1 MKNIAVFCGSGLG
14 NDQSIIDSTYN
25 LGKILSSKAITL
37 VYGGAKI
44 GLMWKVAQGA
54 LDNNGKVIGIIPEF
68 LQTREIVSHDLTELI
83 TTKNMHDRKVI
94 MYQKSDGF
102 IIIPGGFGT
111 MDEFFE
117 ISTWGQLGL
126 HSKPIGV
133 LNTNGFYD
141 DLLKQTKKM
150 VDKGFLAQANYDAI
164 LVSDSIEDLLTQMT
178 NFKPLPKPEWLDV
191 SKL

>member
-1 MKNIAVFCGSGLG
+1 MKNIAVFCGSSLG
-14 NDQSIIDSTYN
+14 IDKELIENTYSVGQTLAKN
-25 LGKILSSKAITL
+25 NYTLG
-37 VYGGAKI
+37 YGGAKI
-44 GLMWKVAQGA
+44 GLMGKVAQGC
-54 LDNNGKVIGIIPEF
+54 LDNKGKVIGIIPEF
-68 LQTREIVSHDLTELI
+68 LQTKEIVSNNLTELI

-94 MYQKSDGF
+94 MYEKSDGF

-126 HSKPIGV
+126 HSKPIGI
-133 LNTNGFYD
+133 LNTGGFYD
-141 DLLKQTKKM
+141 DLLNQGQKM
-150 VDKGFLAQANYDAI
+150 VDKGFLAETNYKAI
-164 LVSDSIEDLLTQMT
+164 LVSNTIADLLDQMT

>member
-1 MKNIAVFCGSGLG
+1 MNSIAVFCGSKLG
-14 NDQSIIDSTYN
+14 TDNILIENTYN
-25 LGKILSSKAITL
+25 IGKTFAEQNITL

-44 GLMWKVAQGA
+44 GLMGKVAQGA
-54 LDNNGKVIGIIPEF
+54 LDHKGKVIGIIPEF
-68 LQTREIVSHDLTELI
+68 LQTREIVSNELSELI

-126 HSKPIGV
+126 HTKPIGI
-133 LNTNGFYD
+133 LNTNGYYD
-141 DLLKQTKKM
+141 DLIKQCQKM
-150 VDKGFLAQANYDAI
+150 VDVGFLAQANMDAI
-164 LVSDSIEDLLTQMT
+164 LVSDTLDDLLDEMS

>member
-1 MKNIAVFCGSGLG
+1 MNSIAVFCGSKLG
-14 NDQSIIDSTYN
+14 TDNTLIENTYN
-25 LGKILSSKAITL
+25 IGKTFAEQNITL

-44 GLMWKVAQGA
+44 GLMGKVAKGA
-54 LDNNGKVIGIIPEF
+54 LDHKGKVIGIIPEF
-68 LQTREIVSHDLTELI
+68 LQTREIVSNELSELI

-94 MYQKSDGF
+94 MYQKSDAF

-126 HSKPIGV
+126 HTKPIGI
-133 LNTNGFYD
+133 LNTNGYYD
-141 DLLKQTKKM
+141 DLIKQCQKM
-150 VDKGFLAQANYDAI
+150 VDVGFLAQANMDAI
-164 LVSDSIEDLLTQMT
+164 LVSDTLDDLLDEMS

>member
-1 MKNIAVFCGSGLG
+1 MNSIAVFCGSKLG
-14 NDQSIIDSTYN
+14 TDNILIENTYN
-25 LGKILSSKAITL
+25 IGKTFAEQNITL

-44 GLMWKVAQGA
+44 GLMGKVAQGA
-54 LDNNGKVIGIIPEF
+54 LDHKGKVIGIIPEF
-68 LQTREIVSHDLTELI
+68 LQTREIVSNELSELI

-126 HSKPIGV
+126 HTKPIGI
-133 LNTNGFYD
+133 LNTNGYYD
-141 DLLKQTKKM
+141 DLIKQCQKM
-150 VDKGFLAQANYDAI
+150 VDVGFLAQTNVDAI
-164 LVSDSIEDLLTQMT
+164 LVSDTLDDLLDKMA

>member
-1 MKNIAVFCGSGLG
+1 MKNIAVFCGSGIG
-14 NDQSIIDSTYN
+14 TDQSVIDSTYN
-25 LGKILSSKAITL
+25 LGKTLATKAITL

-44 GLMWKVAQGA
+44 GLMGKVAQGC
-54 LDNNGKVIGIIPEF
+54 LDNNGNVIGIIPEF
-68 LQTREIVSHDLTELI
+68 LQTREIVSNDLTELV
-83 TTKNMHDRKVI
+83 TTKNMHDRKVV
-94 MYQKSDGF
+94 MYQKSDAF

-133 LNTNGFYD
+133 LNTDGFYN
-141 DLLKQTKKM
+141 DLLRQIKKM
-150 VDKGFLAQANYDAI
+150 VDKGFLAQANLDAV
-164 LVSDSIEDLLTQMT
+164 LVSDSIDDLLTQMT
-178 NFKPLPKPEWLDV
+178 NFKPLPKPEWLDI

>member
-1 MKNIAVFCGSGLG
+1 MKNIAVFCGSSLG
-14 NDQSIIDSTYN
+14 TDKTLIENTYN
-25 LGKILSSKAITL
+25 LGKTLAENDYTL

-44 GLMWKVAQGA
+44 GLMGTVARA
-54 LDNNGKVIGIIPEF
+54 CLDHKGKVIGVIPEF

-94 MYQKSDGF
+94 MYEKSDGF

-126 HSKPIGV
+126 HSKPIGI
-133 LNTNGFYD
+133 LNMNGFYD
-141 DLLKQTKKM
+141 DLLKQGQKM
-150 VDKGFLAQANYDAI
+150 VDKGFLAQANFDAI
-164 LVSDSIEDLLTQMT
+164 LVSDEISDLLHKMI
-178 NFKPLPKPEWLDV
+178 NFKPLPKPEWLNLDR
-191 SKL
+191 L

>member
-1 MKNIAVFCGSGLG
+1 MKNIAVFCGSSLG
-14 NDQSIIDSTYN
+14 TDKTLIENTYN
-25 LGKILSSKAITL
+25 LGKTLAENDYTL

-44 GLMWKVAQGA
+44 GLMGTVAQA
-54 LDNNGKVIGIIPEF
+54 CLDYKGKVIGVIPEF

-94 MYQKSDGF
+94 MYEKSDGF

-126 HSKPIGV
+126 HSKPIGI

-141 DLLKQTKKM
+141 DLLNQGQKM
-150 VDKGFLAQANYDAI
+150 VDKGFLAQANFDAI
-164 LVSDSIEDLLTQMT
+164 LVSDEISDLLHKMI
-178 NFKPLPKPEWLDV
+178 NFKPLPKPEWLNLDR
-191 SKL
+191 L

>member
-1 MKNIAVFCGSGLG
+1 MKNIAVFCGSSLG
-14 NDQSIIDSTYN
+14 TDKTLIENTYN
-25 LGKILSSKAITL
+25 LGKTLAENDYTL

-44 GLMWKVAQGA
+44 GLMGTEARA
-54 LDNNGKVIGIIPEF
+54 CLDHKGKVIGVIPEF

-94 MYQKSDGF
+94 MYEKSDGF

-126 HSKPIGV
+126 HSKPIGI
-133 LNTNGFYD
+133 LNMNGFYD
-141 DLLKQTKKM
+141 DLLKQGQKM
-150 VDKGFLAQANYDAI
+150 VDKGFLAQANFDAI
-164 LVSDSIEDLLTQMT
+164 LVSDEISDLLHKMI
-178 NFKPLPKPEWLDV
+178 NFKPLPKPEWLNLDR
-191 SKL
+191 L

>member
-1 MKNIAVFCGSGLG
+1 MKNIAVFCGSSLG
-14 NDQSIIDSTYN
+14 TDKDLIENSYN
-25 LGKILSSKAITL
+25 LGKTLATNDYAL

-44 GLMWKVAQGA
+44 GLMGKVAQGC
-54 LDNNGKVIGIIPEF
+54 LDSNGKVIGIIPEF

-94 MYQKSDGF
+94 MYEKSDGF

-126 HSKPIGV
+126 HSKPIGI

-141 DLLKQTKKM
+141 DLLSQGQKM
-150 VDKGFLAQANYDAI
+150 VDKGFLAQANFDAI
-164 LVSDSIEDLLTQMT
+164 LVSDDINDLLQKMIE
-178 NFKPLPKPEWLDV
+178 FKPLPKPEWLEV